1 MFRGSARL
9 LQSFHLLSFSP
20 SSTSLFELVRRRAF
34 RRNPTPV
41 QSLRQSLLWNV
52 IVARAAFLA
61 DERVTMRRVKRM
73 SNGQARNR
81 ATKCWKKASLYG
93 VSCNYRGVSSVGVT
107 RRVAS
112 NIRERRCE
120 AACSIIS
127 TMLVRSWG
135 GIKRAVAAERNGDR
149 GYRWCTV
156 VEWKGVQSISR
167 KSVCTARSPNAA
179 TLSSYSFDRNP
190 LGLCTQSLM
199 ALFKDRYRSMT
210 KPAPHDSRRPPA
222 KERTSSV
229 RPSYA
234 HAFLLR
240 LGSVFDEKK
249 ACACGREALN
259 RLRTTDVA
267 RCQKA
272 NTSLAATGA
281 RSRWQRPENRANT

>member
-1 MFRGSARL
+1 
-9 LQSFHLLSFSP
+9 
-20 SSTSLFELVRRRAF
+20 
-34 RRNPTPV
+34 
-41 QSLRQSLLWNV
+41 
-52 IVARAAFLA
+52 
-61 DERVTMRRVKRM
+61 M
-73 SNGQARNR
+73 S
-81 ATKCWKKASLYG
+81 
-93 VSCNYRGVSSVGVT
+93 GVT

-112 NIRERRCE
+112 NIRERRCG

-179 TLSSYSFDRNP
+179 TLSSYSFDCNP

-210 KPAPHDSRRPPA
+210 KTRPTIPVVRQPKNGRRRFGH
-222 KERTSSV
+222 RTQ
-229 RPSYA
+229 R
-234 HAFLLR
+234 AFLLR

-249 ACACGREALN
+249 ACASGRQALN